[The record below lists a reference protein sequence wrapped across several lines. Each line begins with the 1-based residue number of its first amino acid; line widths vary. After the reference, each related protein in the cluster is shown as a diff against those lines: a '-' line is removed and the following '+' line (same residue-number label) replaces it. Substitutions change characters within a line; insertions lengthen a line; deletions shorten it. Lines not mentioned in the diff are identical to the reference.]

1 MATITAEPLDEA
13 AGPRTVLGE
22 SARWD
27 GTAWWWVDADPGHVW
42 TRRPDGRAEPVVTD
56 GGRTSL
62 VHPDGNDAALVVQ
75 GTTLLA
81 ARRDHDQAWRL
92 TRYGTVDLPA
102 GWLVNDGTA
111 DTGGRLWIGSIEPA
125 RTVGAGELIKV
136 DPDGGSSRQ
145 ADGITLS
152 NGMVWSADGTEL
164 FHADTF
170 GHAILRHRVDP
181 GPGVVTGTEV
191 AFELPAEDGLPDGL
205 AADQAGGLWVALY
218 GAGQVRRYAPDGTVD
233 VVITIPTPQATSVEL
248 GGPDGRDVLITS
260 AREGFT
266 EADSAAD
273 PLAGRLFTARSPYP
287 GLLRPMILLPA
298 PTGDRA

>member
-1 MATITAEPLDEA
+1 MIATTADALAEP

-27 GTAWWWVDADPGHVW
+27 GEAWWWVDADPGHVW
-42 TRRPDGRAEPVVTD
+42 TRRPDGPAEPVVRN

-62 VHPDGNDAALVVQ
+62 VQPDGAGAALVVQ

-81 ARRDHDQAWRL
+81 ARRDHDRSWRL
-92 TRYGTVDLPA
+92 TGFGTVDVPD
-102 GWLVNDGTA
+102 GWLVNDGAA
-111 DTGGRLWIGSIEPA
+111 DASGNLWIGSIEPA
-125 RTVGAGELIKV
+125 RTPGAGELIKV
-136 DPDGGSSRQ
+136 DSDGASTRQ
-145 ADGITLS
+145 AGGITLS

-170 GHAILRHRVDP
+170 GHVILRHRVDP
-181 GPGVVTGTEV
+181 ASGTVTGSGV
-191 AFELPAEDGLPDGL
+191 AFEIPAEDGLPDGL
-205 AADQAGGLWVALY
+205 AADQGGGLWVALY
-218 GAGQVRRYAPDGTVD
+218 GAGQVRRYTPDGTVD

-260 AREGFT
+260 AREGFSD
-266 EADSAAD
+266 ADSAAD

-287 GLLRPMILLPA
+287 GRLRPMITLPA
-298 PTGDRA
+298 AAGPHA

>member
-1 MATITAEPLDEA
+1 MTTITAEPVDES

-27 GTAWWWVDADPGHVW
+27 GATWWWVDADPGHVW
-42 TRRPDGRAEPVVTD
+42 TRRPGGAAEPVIMD

-62 VHPDGNDAALVVQ
+62 VQPDGAGAALVVQ
-75 GTTLLA
+75 GTSLFA
-81 ARRDHDQAWRL
+81 ARRDHDRGWRL
-92 TRYGTVDLPA
+92 DRYGAVDVPD

-111 DTGGRLWIGSIEPA
+111 DAAGRLWIGSIEPA
-125 RTVGAGELIKV
+125 RTAGAGALIKV
-136 DPDGGSSRQ
+136 DLDGVSSRQ
-145 ADGITLS
+145 AGGITLS

-181 GPGVVTGTEV
+181 TSGSVSESAV
-191 AFELPAEDGLPDGL
+191 AFEIPAADGLPDGL

-218 GAGQVRRYAPDGTVD
+218 GAGQVRRYTPDGTVD
-233 VVITIPTPQATSVEL
+233 VVITIPTPQTTSVEL

-260 AREGFT
+260 AREGFS

-287 GLLRPMILLPA
+287 GRLRPMITLPA
-298 PTGDRA
+298 ATGSGA

>member
-1 MATITAEPLDEA
+1 MITITADALDES

-27 GTAWWWVDADPGHVW
+27 GEAWWWVDADPGDVW
-42 TRRPDGRAEPVVTD
+42 TRRPGGPAEAVTRD

-62 VHPDGNDAALVVQ
+62 VHPDGTGAALVVQ
-75 GTTLLA
+75 GTTLVA
-81 ARRDHDQAWRL
+81 ARRDHERSWRL
-92 TRYGTVDLPA
+92 APFGTVDVPD

-111 DTGGRLWIGSIEPA
+111 DAAGRLWIGSIEPA
-125 RTVGAGELIKV
+125 RTAGAGELIKV
-136 DPDGGSSRQ
+136 DLDGAGSRQ
-145 ADGITLS
+145 AGGITLS

-181 GPGVVTGTEV
+181 ATGTVSESGV
-191 AFELPAEDGLPDGL
+191 AVEIPAEDGLPDGL

-218 GAGQVRRYAPDGTVD
+218 GTGQVRRYTPDGTVD
-233 VVITIPTPQATSVEL
+233 LVITIPTPQATSVEL

-273 PLAGRLFTARSPYP
+273 PRAGRLFTARSPYP
-287 GLLRPMILLPA
+287 GRLRPMITLPA
-298 PTGDRA
+298 ATEPRG

>member
-1 MATITAEPLDEA
+1 MITITAEPLDEA

-27 GTAWWWVDADPGHVW
+27 GEAWWWVDADPGHVW
-42 TRRPDGRAEPVVTD
+42 TRRPDGPAEPVITD

-62 VHPDGNDAALVVQ
+62 VHPDGTGAALVVR
-75 GTTLLA
+75 GTTLFA
-81 ARRDHDQAWRL
+81 AGRDHVRGGGLPRFGA
-92 TRYGTVDLPA
+92 VDVPD

-111 DTGGRLWIGSIEPA
+111 DAAGRLWIGSIEPA
-125 RTVGAGELIKV
+125 RTAGAGELIKV
-136 DPDGGSSRQ
+136 DLDGVSSRQ
-145 ADGITLS
+145 AGGITLS

-181 GPGVVTGTEV
+181 GSGTVSESGVALEI
-191 AFELPAEDGLPDGL
+191 PAEDGLPDGL
-205 AADQAGGLWVALY
+205 AADRAGGLWVALY
-218 GAGQVRRYAPDGTVD
+218 GSGQVRRYAADGTVD

-260 AREGFT
+260 AREGFS

-287 GLLRPMILLPA
+287 GRLRPMIILPA
-298 PTGDRA
+298 PTGLRR